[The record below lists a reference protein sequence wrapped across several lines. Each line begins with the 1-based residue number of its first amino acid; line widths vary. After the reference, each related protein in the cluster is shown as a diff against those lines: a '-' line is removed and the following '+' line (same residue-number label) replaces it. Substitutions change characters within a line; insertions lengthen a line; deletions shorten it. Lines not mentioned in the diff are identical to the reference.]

1 MLSRIHIYIYYNMYV
16 YIYIYISVCVCA
28 CVSSK
33 KKCFR
38 IVSSQPHEF
47 PTVTHDSSQF
57 DIVAAKLHPSWM
69 GTMDASR
76 RAQDS
81 SRVEKTSGTE
91 RWVNRQKK
99 EEQLEEHG
107 IWQKNHFIASFQ
119 KIEK

>member
-1 MLSRIHIYIYYNMYV
+1 MYV
-16 YIYIYISVCVCA
+16 YIYIYVCVCA

-33 KKCFR
+33 KKSFR

-107 IWQKNHFIASFQ
+107 IWQKNHLTASFQ